1 MLHKDDRAWT
11 DHRAINA
18 LYRAR
23 RSAVAECIGRLVPQ
37 STIADLLV
45 AEEEQL
51 SAPELWD
58 RLSVAYLRVE
68 WPSSKLN

>member
-1 MLHKDDRAWT
+1 MPHKDRVWT
-11 DHRAINA
+11 DHRAIDA

-23 RSAVAECIGRLVPQ
+23 RSVVAESLGRLVPQ
-37 STIADLLV
+37 ATIADLLV

-51 SAPELWD
+51 SVPELWD
-58 RLSVAYLRVE
+58 RLSVAYLRIE